1 MANILGQISGLYM
14 SRKAQTQQK
23 EFFDRKLTLKD
34 LQMMDTGKSG
44 AVTYDEF
51 LIFMLVTMGKVEMDD
66 VKEIE
71 NLYKKLDRDHNGQ
84 LSINDL
90 FDKAY
95 GSKNE
100 GQSEIV

>member
-1 MANILGQISGLYM
+1 M

-23 EFFDRKLTLKD
+23 DFFNRKLTLKD
-34 LQMMDTGKSG
+34 LQIMDTGKSG

-51 LIFMLVTMGKVEMDD
+51 LIFMVVTMGKVEMND

-71 NLYKKLDRDHNGQ
+71 NLYKKLDKDHNGQ

-90 FDKAY
+90 FGKAH
-95 GSKNE
+95 SVINE
-100 GQSEIV
+100 VQSETV